1 MASYSKILSLLL
13 LNSSQNQK
21 RKNNTLEFFISIK
34 GCLYL
39 ISLHPIFTVEQDKLS
54 EDTQSFWHIK
64 GSSRKASSSSSAK
77 SKKSNVTLAI
87 DAEILDMLKNMVESE
102 GLSIN
107 SKINSI
113 LWKYLT
119 FNKYVEQ
126 DCSLIIP
133 SRSVNFFIEN
143 VDEEKWIQEYSDA
156 LEEIVPFFF
165 LELKT
170 MKTLGSTLK
179 VVFDR
184 LLLYGGSYKGY
195 SSHEK
200 DDGTLNLVFR
210 HEYGIKWSRIL
221 STVYSRFIEKTLG
234 RNTYPINLSEKW
246 FAIKISSERTAH

>member
-1 MASYSKILSLLL
+1 MWEEETRSLWH
-13 LNSSQNQK
+13 NRSSN
-21 RKNNTLEFFISIK
+21 RKDF
-34 GCLYL
+34 
-39 ISLHPIFTVEQDKLS
+39 
-54 EDTQSFWHIK
+54 
-64 GSSRKASSSSSAK
+64 SSAK
-77 SKKSNVTLAI
+77 NKKSNITLAI
-87 DAEILDMLKNMVESE
+87 DAEILEVLKNLSESE

-113 LWKYLT
+113 LWKYII

-143 VDEEKWIQEYSDA
+143 IDEEKWIQEYSDT

-170 MKTLGSTLK
+170 MQTLENTLK

-195 SSHEK
+195 SSHA
-200 DDGTLNLVFR
+200 DNNSNLNLVFR
-210 HEYGIKWSRIL
+210 HEYNIKWSRIL
-221 STVYSRFIEKTLG
+221 SAVYTRFIEKTLG
-234 RNTYPINLSEKW
+234 HTAYPINVSEKW
-246 FAIKISSERTAH
+246 FAIKISSDGTKH